1 MRKPSSPVERKGLH
15 SRRVVEVTWG
25 DCDASGMVFY
35 PRYYQWFDAC
45 THTMLSA
52 VGLDH
57 HELRRAYGVIGASLV
72 EASARFRS
80 PATYGEALPVDS
92 RVTRVGE
99 RSFTVGHTITV
110 AERLVV
116 EGEEVRVWAA
126 RVSEALADLRAV
138 PIPLD
143 VRALLEGERGRAVAP
158 SGGLS
163 P

>member
-1 MRKPSSPVERKGLH
+1 MRNPGSPVERESLH

-72 EASARFRS
+72 EASAYSTSR
-80 PATYGEALPVDS
+80 PAGP
-92 RVTRVGE
+92 
-99 RSFTVGHTITV
+99 SFHASHRI
-110 AERLVV
+110 
-116 EGEEVRVWAA
+116 
-126 RVSEALADLRAV
+126 
-138 PIPLD
+138 
-143 VRALLEGERGRAVAP
+143 AP
-158 SGGLS
+158 TSG
-163 P
+163 